1 MSAAE
6 GDGDG
11 ETAMEA
17 EKQRL
22 AEEELAQLRELPL
35 ADNGDGEGWGGESVV
50 GAEGVP
56 QAIIE
61 AERKSKPL
69 RRWRLGT
76 YALASSAAAAQVREP
91 SSSPNAE
98 LPLPRHTHTCTGIA
112 STESGRSR
120 RTMPSMPTLKPIF
133 RPVFAQP
140 APFCFL
146 FFSC

>member
-6 GDGDG
+6 GGGDN
-11 ETAMEA
+11 EAAEEA

-22 AEEELAQLRELPL
+22 AEEELAQLRQLPL
-35 ADNGDGEGWGGESVV
+35 ADNGEGAGWGGESVV

-91 SSSPNAE
+91 PSSPNAK
-98 LPLPRHTHTCTGIA
+98 LSPPNTHTCA
-112 STESGRSR
+112 
-120 RTMPSMPTLKPIF
+120 RTREYRARM
-133 RPVFAQP
+133 
-140 APFCFL
+140 
-146 FFSC
+146 